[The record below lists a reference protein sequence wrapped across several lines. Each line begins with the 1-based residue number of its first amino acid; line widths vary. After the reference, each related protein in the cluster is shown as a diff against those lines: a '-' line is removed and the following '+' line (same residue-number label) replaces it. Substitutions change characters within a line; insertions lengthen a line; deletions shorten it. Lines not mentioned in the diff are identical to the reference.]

1 MLVIRAGRIGSAGAS
16 CGRGA
21 TCGIVVSHATSSVPA
36 PVVPIAFAAGPAA
49 RYDPFRWS
57 MGVAVA
63 LALLALAFLLART
76 TDWRKPSEADTPD
89 LDRAV
94 LID

>member
-1 MLVIRAGRIGSAGAS
+1 VLVIRGGRIGSAGAS

-21 TCGIVVSHATSSVPA
+21 TCGIVVSDGSSSVPA
-36 PVVPIAFAAGPAA
+36 PVVPIALSAGTAAS
-49 RYDPFRWS
+49 YDPVRWLS
-57 MGVAVA
+57 GMAVA

-89 LDRAV
+89 LDRAAF
-94 LID
+94 ID